1 MQFEKERPWIT
12 ERAFISPWTYEA
24 NKVISLPERVVVY
37 DVTLRDGEQYPGLV
51 FTKEDKIRLAE
62 ALGQL
67 GISRLEAGMP
77 AVSQDDF
84 EAVKEIV
91 KRVKANVVVF
101 CRGMRSDIDLAVD
114 TGAWG
119 VIVELPANETLIRK
133 GYNWE
138 KADVVKRAIDTC
150 NYAKKK
156 GLHTTFF
163 LIDSS
168 GADPEFLKPLVQE
181 VVSQTDIDSLTA
193 VDTFG
198 RLNPRG
204 TAAFVKKMI
213 EWAGVP
219 IEIHVH
225 NDFGLGTANCLAAVE
240 AGAEVVHT
248 NMIGL
253 GERSGGTATEEI
265 AVALEFLYGVDTG
278 INLKKLTEVA
288 AVFQDV
294 SGIKMPGHKP
304 VVGKNSFSYEAGVA
318 AMFSYRMHKEGLPLG
333 TVPYLP
339 ELVGGGF
346 RIVLGKKAGSYNV
359 LWHLEHTNR
368 EASEEAIREIV
379 KQVKAKAI
387 ENRRMITDDEF
398 NKIYAEATGKSNP

>member
-1 MQFEKERPWIT
+1 MQFEKEKPWIT

-24 NKVISLPERVVVY
+24 NKAISLPERVVIY

-51 FTKEDKIRLAE
+51 FTKDDKIRLAK
-62 ALGQL
+62 ALDEL
-67 GISRLEAGMP
+67 GVSRLEAGMP

-101 CRGMRSDIDLAVD
+101 CRGMRSDVDLAAD

-119 VIVELPANETLIRK
+119 VTVELPSNETLIRE

-138 KADVVKRAIDTC
+138 KDDVVRRGVDTC

-168 GADPEFLKPLVQE
+168 GADPDFLKSIVQE
-181 VVSQTDIDSLTA
+181 VVSQTEIDSLVA

-204 TAAFVKKMI
+204 TAAFVKKMK
-213 EWAGVP
+213 EWTGVP
-219 IEIHVH
+219 IEIHAH
-225 NDFGLGTANCLAAVE
+225 NDFGLGTANSLAAVE

-248 NMIGL
+248 NMLGL

-265 AVALEFLYGVDTG
+265 AVALEFLYGMNTG

-288 AVFQDV
+288 AVFQEV
-294 SGIKMPGHKP
+294 SGVKMPGHKP

-318 AMFSYRMHKEGLPLG
+318 AMFSYRMHKKGLPLG
-333 TVPYLP
+333 TVPYLS
-339 ELVGGGF
+339 ELVGGEF
-346 RIVLGKKAGSYNV
+346 RIVLGKKAGKYNV
-359 LWHLEHTNR
+359 LWHLEHANR
-368 EASEEAIREIV
+368 EAPEEEAIREIV
-379 KQVKAKAI
+379 DRVKAKAI
-387 ENRRMITDDEF
+387 ENRRMITDSEF
-398 NKIYAEATGKSNP
+398 DAIYNKVVAKQ